1 MTTVLIA
8 RLIASALVFGML
20 AGAPSEPEKIE
31 ALIQSVAQLSN
42 AKFVRNGSVYDAKAA
57 ADHLRAKLAKAG
69 SRVKT
74 ADDFIRYVGST
85 SSMSGKPYEIR
96 YEDGRVVS
104 SEAFLRARLAEL
116 EK

>member
-1 MTTVLIA
+1 MLGA
-8 RLIASALVFGML
+8 L
-20 AGAPSEPEKIE
+20 AGAIAGAPTEAQKID
-31 ALIQSVAQLSN
+31 ALIQSVAELSN
-42 AKFVRNGSVYDAKAA
+42 AVFIRNGSQYDAKAA
-57 ADHLRAKLAKAG
+57 ADHLRTKLAKAG
-69 SRVKT
+69 SRVQT

-96 YEDGRVVS
+96 YDDGRVIT